1 MGWGGGCGTAEELYI
16 FGPRCYKHRF
26 TRQSAE
32 KTTFPNKITRQR
44 LEDKQ
49 SPPRRC
55 RAARAQDVVLRA
67 VCFLAAGSQRR
78 SRRSVKKKK
87 KKPSRT
93 TKPALLWKCRL
104 SRRHLCIRSA
114 IRIHIAR
121 RNDADFQSAAGCR
134 AAPAPASGG
143 LGRCIKQAL
152 ELSQ

>member
-1 MGWGGGCGTAEELYI
+1 MGGAVQLKSCTYLARDVTNTVSRGSRRKKRLFRTKLRGSVSKI
-16 FGPRCYKHRF
+16 NNHR
-26 TRQSAE
+26 R
-32 KTTFPNKITRQR
+32 
-44 LEDKQ
+44 
-49 SPPRRC
+49 
-55 RAARAQDVVLRA
+55 VVVVRPGLRTSFSDA

-78 SRRSVKKKK
+78 LRRSVNKKKN
-87 KKPSRT
+87 PSRT

-104 SRRHLCIRSA
+104 SRRHLCMRSA